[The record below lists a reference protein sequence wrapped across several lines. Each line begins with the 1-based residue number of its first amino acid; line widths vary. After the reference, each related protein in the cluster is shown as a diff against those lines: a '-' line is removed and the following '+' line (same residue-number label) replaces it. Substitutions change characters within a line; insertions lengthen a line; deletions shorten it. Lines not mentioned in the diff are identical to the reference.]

1 MGSRSRP
8 YARTARVGRVID
20 EASRADELLGRARE
34 LRALDAL
41 LDAPS
46 GGAAIVHGPA
56 GIGRSAV
63 LAAVREHAAT
73 RGRTVLTTAGVKS
86 EASLPYAA
94 LERLLRPLL
103 DRAPALAGPQRE
115 ALLSAVGVA
124 GAAVTDRFLI
134 GLATLNL
141 LADCG
146 PAVALVDDA
155 HWLDAATADVLAF
168 VARRIEAEP
177 VV

>member
-1 MGSRSRP
+1 M
-8 YARTARVGRVID
+8 
-20 EASRADELLGRARE
+20 
-34 LRALDAL
+34 
-41 LDAPS
+41 
-46 GGAAIVHGPA
+46 
-56 GIGRSAV
+56 
-63 LAAVREHAAT
+63 
-73 RGRTVLTTAGVKS
+73 
-86 EASLPYAA
+86 
-94 LERLLRPLL
+94 RPLL

-115 ALLSAVGVA
+115 ALLSAVGLA

-146 PAVALVDDA
+146 PVVALVDDV

-177 VV
+177 IVLVVGGPDGSLPFSALDVPLGPLDDASARGLLERRVAR